1 MALTK
6 EHLGSLLRKNPVGVA
21 CFVLSLGIIIFAYL
35 RSDAIPEAEATLLT
49 NSSMVDRLN
58 QNISNSTH
66 LKEQFDLLKDSA
78 RKLEKRVAIA
88 SALADNQ
95 RYFYRFEA
103 STGVKLIDLRQTPSD
118 SAPPKGTYYKPV
130 NFTVSI
136 QGDYERDFAFL
147 RELESGTYVSRINS
161 VTLTPSAAS
170 QAIAAETQGYPIT
183 MTINLDLVGVP

>member
-21 CFVLSLGIIIFAYL
+21 CFVLSLGIAVFAYL

-66 LKEQFDLLKDSA
+66 LKDQYDLLLDSA

-95 RYFYRFEA
+95 RYFYRIEA

-118 SAPPKGTYYKPV
+118 TVPPKGTYYKPI

-147 RELESGTYVSRINS
+147 RELENGTYVARINS
-161 VTLTPSAAS
+161 VTLVPSSAS
-170 QAIAAETQGYPIT
+170 QAITAETQGYPIT